1 MKIAWFCIPAHGH
14 TNPTLGLVKAL
25 TEAGHQVWYF
35 SFEEFR
41 EKIEGAGATFIG
53 CDGYDFEME
62 DKGNADRVGKDK
74 VYATELLVSST
85 LALDEMTARMI
96 DEIKPDIVVSD
107 SVAFWGKLAAMKH
120 GLPYVSSTTTFAFNR
135 YSAKYMQESVWDI
148 ARMLIAMPRINKQI
162 KRLREK
168 GYPVKSILDIV
179 QNDNDTNTIVY
190 TSRYFQPC
198 SETFSDKYHFI
209 GPSIRPITKPVEK
222 TAVGPTGTSITK
234 LLGEKLDPPTEKD
247 KKSLP
252 VPGEG
257 EAFSAV
263 LHPAYLKKADINTF
277 SVDRSSDDFKEL
289 FKSIERF
296 GVKDP
301 VLARFNKDGDLEIL
315 SGQRRHLI
323 ASELNYPVPTIIQ
336 QLDDDDARILVA
348 DGNLHREHIS
358 TYDLSRAL
366 RMKADSM
373 KRKAGR
379 KLRGVKGGPETDEL
393 IAKEMGMSTMKLNR
407 LMKLS
412 EATQQI
418 CDLVDDGTIAVSI
431 AYNIAFLQPKHQDM
445 VADMIGINVKVNNEN
460 TTNLKKIAARY
471 PRYTFCRHFCVT

>member
-222 TAVGPTGTSITK
+222 TADQTVYISMGTVNQNREFYRNCISVLASTGWQVIISMGTNTDRFENLPEKIQVYESVDQMAVLSIADVFITHCGMNSASEGLYFGVPLVLFPQTPEQDAVARRTEELSAGVRLK
-234 LLGEKLDPPTEKD
+234 SISEKD
-247 KKSLP
+247 ILDALNQVLNDPKYKEGAAKVSGSFKACGGSAEARGFLESL
-252 VPGEG
+252 
-257 EAFSAV
+257 S
-263 LHPAYLKKADINTF
+263 N
-277 SVDRSSDDFKEL
+277 
-289 FKSIERF
+289 
-296 GVKDP
+296 
-301 VLARFNKDGDLEIL
+301 
-315 SGQRRHLI
+315 
-323 ASELNYPVPTIIQ
+323 
-336 QLDDDDARILVA
+336 
-348 DGNLHREHIS
+348 
-358 TYDLSRAL
+358 
-366 RMKADSM
+366 
-373 KRKAGR
+373 
-379 KLRGVKGGPETDEL
+379 
-393 IAKEMGMSTMKLNR
+393 
-407 LMKLS
+407 
-412 EATQQI
+412 
-418 CDLVDDGTIAVSI
+418 
-431 AYNIAFLQPKHQDM
+431 
-445 VADMIGINVKVNNEN
+445 
-460 TTNLKKIAARY
+460 
-471 PRYTFCRHFCVT
+471 